1 MSGLIAMAAVGAALL
16 LGMVWGVKLEE
27 SAWRRTGKRRPSSGK
42 KRISASKL
50 IALGV
55 LFVDGTATY
64 IVLGLCGLAILRDF
78 GGALPYLTTLI
89 GALQAATGYVLGH
102 YFKKSCKENTKG
114 GITYDAALGTVSNS
128 DTMNDL

>member
-1 MSGLIAMAAVGAALL
+1 MSGLTAMAALGAAVL
-16 LGMVWGVKLEE
+16 LGMIWGVKLED
-27 SAWRRTGKRRPSSGK
+27 SAWRRAGKRRSSGGK
-42 KRISASKL
+42 KNLSASKL

-64 IVLGLCGLAILRDF
+64 IVLALCGLAILRRF
-78 GGALPYLTTLI
+78 EGALPYLTTLI

-128 DTMNDL
+128 DTGDL

>member
-1 MSGLIAMAAVGAALL
+1 MNGLYVMAAVGGALL
-16 LGMVWGVKLEE
+16 VGMVWGVKLED
-27 SAWRRTGKRRPSSGK
+27 SAWRRAGKRRPSGGK
-42 KRISASKL
+42 KKLSASKL

-64 IVLGLCGLAILRDF
+64 IVLGLCGLAILRQF
-78 GGALPYLTTLI
+78 EGALPYLTTLI

-128 DTMNDL
+128 DTGDL

>member
-1 MSGLIAMAAVGAALL
+1 MSGKRVERPQKKAL
-16 LGMVWGVKLEE
+16 
-27 SAWRRTGKRRPSSGK
+27 T
-42 KRISASKL
+42 ASKL

-114 GITYDAALGTVSNS
+114 GITYDAALGDKQETNTFDTV
-128 DTMNDL
+128 